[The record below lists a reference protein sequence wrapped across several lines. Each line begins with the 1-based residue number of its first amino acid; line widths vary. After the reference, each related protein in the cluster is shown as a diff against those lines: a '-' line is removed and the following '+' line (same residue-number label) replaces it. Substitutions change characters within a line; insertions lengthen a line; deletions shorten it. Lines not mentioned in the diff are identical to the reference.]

1 MSWRERLLGKAR
13 DPLSVQPRHSLTLA
27 AFFAWIALGAD
38 GLSSVIYGPAEA
50 FRALGDHTHLALFL
64 ALATALTVWVVALA
78 YNQVIELFPTGGGG
92 YRVSTALLGPVAGL
106 VSGSALVIDYVL
118 TIAISIAAATDAL
131 FSVLPAAAHPYK
143 LGMALFTL
151 LALSW
156 ANLGGKQTRPLLLVP
171 VFCAFVLS
179 HIVMMVW
186 GISAQSAQLG
196 SLLPA
201 SVHELRSLSQQEG
214 WLFVLALFIRAYSL
228 GAGTY
233 TGIEI
238 VSNNVDKLSPPVLK
252 TGRLTMRM
260 MATSLSLMAAG
271 MVLLYLLW
279 QTAPQAG
286 TTLNA
291 TVFAHMLAAM
301 GLSGGMQVTSL
312 VLLLLLEAGVLWIAA
327 NAGFLGGPAVLSN
340 MASDSWVPHRFRY
353 LSNRL
358 VTENGIVLMAL
369 GAALT
374 LLLTGGSVSLLIVL
388 YSINVFLSFTLTLL
402 GMSRYWFNHR
412 HSPRLRGQWKRRIFL
427 SGSAALLCALILW
440 VLVVQ
445 KFFDGGWVTLLLTS
459 LLIGLGLLTRR
470 HYQRTRREIQKIDHI
485 FADLPYGSN
494 AHPPTPEPDAP
505 TAAFIVGSSRGGG
518 LHAVLWVQ
526 RMFPEH
532 FKNFVFINART
543 VDAHVYGGAE
553 KLASLKMQAN
563 TSVKYFERFCNSFG
577 LAADSQI
584 GFGTDAVNT
593 LEALVDQTLT
603 RYPNTL
609 FFASKLVFKKENFV
623 TRLLHNQAISALQ
636 HRMHVKGQQLMVL
649 PMRLD

>member
-1 MSWRERLLGKAR
+1 MPWRERLLGKAR
-13 DPLSVQPRHSLTLA
+13 DPLSTQSRHSLTLA
-27 AFFAWIALGAD
+27 AFFAWVALGAD

-50 FRALGDHTHLALFL
+50 FRALDGHTHLALLL
-64 ALATALTVWVVALA
+64 ALATAVTVWVVALA

-92 YRVSTALLGPVAGL
+92 YRVSTAQLGPKAGL
-106 VSGSALVIDYVL
+106 VSGSALVVDYVL
-118 TIAISIAAATDAL
+118 TIAISIAAASDAI
-131 FSVLPAAAHPYK
+131 FSFLPPAAYPYK
-143 LGMALFTL
+143 LLFALFTL
-151 LALSW
+151 LVLSW
-156 ANLGGKQTRPLLLVP
+156 ANLGGKQTSPLLLVP

-179 HIVMMVW
+179 HVAMILW
-186 GISAQSAQLG
+186 GIAAQSAQLG
-196 SLLPA
+196 ALVPA
-201 SVHELRSLSQQEG
+201 TLQDIRSVSQQEG

-238 VSNNVDKLSPPVLK
+238 VSNNVDKLTPPVLK
-252 TGRLTMRM
+252 TGKLTMRM
-260 MATSLSLMAAG
+260 MAASLSLMAAG
-271 MVLLYLLW
+271 IVVLYLLW
-279 QTAPQAG
+279 QAAPQTG
-286 TTLNA
+286 ETLNA
-291 TVFAHMLAAM
+291 TVFNQMLSAM
-301 GLSGGMQVTSL
+301 GLSGSMHGVSL

-358 VTENGIVLMAL
+358 VTENGIVLMGL
-369 GAALT
+369 AATAT
-374 LLLTGGSVSLLIVL
+374 LLLTGGSVALLIVL
-388 YSINVFLSFTLTLL
+388 YSINVFLTFTLSLL
-402 GMSRYWFNHR
+402 GMSRYWYANR
-412 HSPRLRGQWKRRIFL
+412 KTPRLRGQWKRRLAL
-427 SGSAALLCALILW
+427 SGGATLLCATILLVLII
-440 VLVVQ
+440 Q
-445 KFFDGGWVTLLLTS
+445 KFFEGGWITLLLTS
-459 LLIGLGLLTRR
+459 LLVMLCMLTRR
-470 HYQRTRREIQKIDHI
+470 HYQHTRREIQKVDQI
-485 FADLPYGSN
+485 FAGLPYGSN
-494 AHPPTPEPDAP
+494 ATPPAPQADAP

-526 RMFPEH
+526 RMFPDH

-543 VDAHVYGGAE
+543 VDAQVYGGAE
-553 KLASLKMQAN
+553 KLATLRMQAN

-577 LAADSQI
+577 LAADSRI

-593 LEALVDQTLT
+593 LEILVDQTLAQ
-603 RYPNTL
+603 YPNTL